1 MKQTVSV
8 QQTDHDRDQEG
19 GLLGLP
25 SDGAMERRATL
36 RGKTERRRLNVE

>member
-8 QQTDHDRDQEG
+8 QQTDHDRHKGDNEG

-25 SDGAMERRATL
+25 SVALLAIAL
-36 RGKTERRRLNVE
+36 LALAYFVNSI